1 MFAASFVLVVL
12 AQTASQDHDPGHR
25 VSTTSGT
32 NRTARVAVL
41 PVLVDGERR
50 VTASEIFRL
59 VSQEAQLRKTLRLMS
74 IDEFFFNDGG
84 ALANGV
90 LACGS
95 DTGCVA
101 RQLAPFQAD
110 LGLVV
115 IVNGKLVPPLL
126 GLLTIDTHTRSLVAE
141 RYEQVDRAQLMSTLR
156 TGVAGH
162 FDTAGHPQWGR
173 LDVQVEPPG
182 AGLRLSP
189 DFPSEVGRPGLFI
202 VPPGAYQIFADK
214 EGYEAGRTTATVTG
228 GASAEISVTLT
239 RTERWYESPWL
250 WVGTAVVIAAAA
262 AVTAVSLAPETNCGC
277 VLTDDRPV
285 CPPCP

>member
-1 MFAASFVLVVL
+1 MLLVL
-12 AQTASQDHDPGHR
+12 AQTAPDKNLQHDLSVVRPDGVSQ
-25 VSTTSGT
+25 S
-32 NRTARVAVL
+32 ARVALL

-90 LACGS
+90 LGCGS

-115 IVNGKLVPPLL
+115 IVNGQLEPPLL
-126 GLLTIDTHTRSLVAE
+126 GVLTIDAHSRRLVAE
-141 RYEQVDRAQLMSTLR
+141 RYEQIERSALMSTLR
-156 TGVAGH
+156 KRVASH

-173 LDVQVEPPG
+173 LDVQVDPPG
-182 AGLRLSP
+182 ASLRLVPS
-189 DFPSEVGRPGLFI
+189 FPPEVGRPGFFI
-202 VPPGAYQIFADK
+202 LPPGEYEILADK
-214 EGYEAGRTTATVTG
+214 EGYEIGRTTASVG
-228 GASAEISVTLT
+228 GGTSAEVSVSLE

-262 AVTAVSLAPETNCGC
+262 TVTAVSLSPETTCGC
-277 VLTDDRPV
+277 VLTADQPM